1 MGRGTWTMTKTRR
14 SRSGPNYQAKTQERK
29 IKQRK
34 GYNSTWHDIHGL
46 SLGTQIWHGAH
57 KHMEDGI
64 KHVKSIDPSTQACG
78 NIDLD
83 I

>member
-1 MGRGTWTMTKTRR
+1 MMTKTRR
-14 SRSGPNYQAKTQERK
+14 SRSGTNYQAKTQETK
-29 IKQRK
+29 IKRRK
-34 GYNSTWHDIHGL
+34 GYNSTWHNIHGL